1 LNYLHRYPEG
11 KPYHL
16 SLEMSG
22 ARIAELNP
30 PRLSRQT
37 FALEMTEVWNSNRPS
52 EWVPLDRSAG
62 RISAGFVIPYP
73 PGSPLLIPG
82 QLISDEVVE
91 LLVFIIELGGEVIG
105 TTNGNMIRVLKEV

>member
-22 ARIAELNP
+22 ARIAGLNP
-30 PRLSRQT
+30 PRLSRQP

-52 EWVPLDRSAG
+52 EWVPLDQSVG
-62 RISAGFVIPYP
+62 RISASFVIPYP

-82 QLISDEVVE
+82 QLISEEVVE
-91 LLVFIIELGGEVIG
+91 FLCFLIELGGEVIG
-105 TTNGNMIRVLKEV
+105 VVNRNMIRVLKEV